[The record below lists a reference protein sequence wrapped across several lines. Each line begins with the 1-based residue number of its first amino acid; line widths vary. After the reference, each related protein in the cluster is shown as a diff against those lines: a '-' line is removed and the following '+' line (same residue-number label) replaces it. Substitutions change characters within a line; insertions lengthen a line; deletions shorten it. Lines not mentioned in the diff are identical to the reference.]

1 MSQHVSTCLDMSQL
15 FRTHHPR
22 LGSLSQL
29 AGPMEMWG
37 NAPPPAASLALGVLR
52 VADGRALDHRGNFV
66 GCTPGLMEP
75 CQYQGWSDTTND
87 RRVDEF
93 R

>member
-29 AGPMEMWG
+29 ARPMEMWG

-52 VADGRALDHRGNFV
+52 VADGRALDHCGNFV
-66 GCTPGLMEP
+66 GCTPGYGTVPVPGVE
-75 CQYQGWSDTTND
+75 
-87 RRVDEF
+87 
-93 R
+93 